1 MSLTEYNF
9 RRLSNNAYLAWYVLN
24 YQLKNNKGGLTM
36 GIFTRFRD
44 IVGSN
49 INSMLDRAEDPE
61 KLIKLMIQEMEDTL
75 IDLKS
80 ACAGVMADS
89 KKIERQ
95 SLTLEKRVQ
104 YWEKKANLAVNKG
117 RDDLAREALLEKR
130 RYSQRAGALAN
141 DLGEHEALLEQ
152 YKEDIRQLE
161 EKLKS
166 AREKER
172 LLVQRHIHASRKK
185 RAQEEMRRVD
195 SADAMF
201 KFEELEHRIE
211 HMEAEADLVNFGRK
225 PTLENELERLSLDE
239 EIESELKSI
248 KAGTIEKMEERVEVL
263 ETIIDDTHREGANHE
278 QI

>member
-1 MSLTEYNF
+1 
-9 RRLSNNAYLAWYVLN
+9 
-24 YQLKNNKGGLTM
+24 M

-75 IDLKS
+75 IELKS
-80 ACAGVMADS
+80 ACAGVMAES

-95 SLTLEKRVQ
+95 LLTLDQRLD
-104 YWEKKANLAVNKG
+104 YWEGKANLAVNKG

-130 RYSQRAGALAN
+130 RYSHRAESLTSELA
-141 DLGEHEALLEQ
+141 EHESLLEQ

-161 EKLKS
+161 EKLKN

-172 LLVQRHIHASRKK
+172 MLVQRHVHAARKK
-185 RAQEEMRRVD
+185 RAQEEMRRMD
-195 SADAMF
+195 SADAVF

-225 PTLENELERLSLDE
+225 PALEDELERLALDE
-239 EIESELKSI
+239 EIESELKAI
-248 KAGTIEKMEERVEVL
+248 KAASIDKMEERVEAL
-263 ETIIDDTHREGANHE
+263 ETIIVDTPREGANHE